1 MGFLRKYLCIILV
14 CLLSLFSSFLSVH
27 SMTDLLAETRGL
39 NITTKLVLEELVI
52 EENNEVVFQKQVEQS
67 PQDHGQITSLFLTQ
81 EDRPGPLL
89 EGESSMTMLPG

>member
-52 EENNEVVFQKQVEQS
+52 EENNEVVFQKQVEYS
-67 PQDHGQITSLFLTQ
+67 PQDHTEITSHVLC
-81 EDRPGPLL
+81 
-89 EGESSMTMLPG
+89 S